1 LASSRV
7 TATALGMGQAAGI
20 AAAMAVKNNITP
32 RDIHITTLQDHILK
46 TGGIL
51 EAPQSDIQVGNPKW

>member
-1 LASSRV
+1 M
-7 TATALGMGQAAGI
+7 GMGQAAGI

>member
-1 LASSRV
+1 
-7 TATALGMGQAAGI
+7 MGQAAGI
-20 AAAMAVKNNITP
+20 ASAIAIQNNTTP
-32 RDIHITTLQDHILK
+32 RDISITTLQDHILK

>member
-1 LASSRV
+1 M
-7 TATALGMGQAAGI
+7 GMGQAAGI
-20 AAAMAVKNNITP
+20 AAAMAVKNSTTP
-32 RDIHITTLQDHILK
+32 RDISITDLQDQILQ